1 MKKIIKSLSEYI
13 RYKIQRY
20 KFKRYQKKINKK
32 AEKYKIIKEIIR
44 ETLLKDEQ
52 MYKGVVEFMKGVEWK
67 EDNQNQNKH
76 KIKSN

>member
-1 MKKIIKSLSEYI
+1 M
-13 RYKIQRY
+13 
-20 KFKRYQKKINKK
+20 NKK

-76 KIKSN
+76 KIKLDYDILTINDLKETQKEIEKN